1 MTTITENKKLLK
13 KKNFY
18 FYIFLLILVSFF
30 FNQYYAHI
38 GVLPVDTFST
48 FNGGYD
54 VLNGRLPFRDYWT
67 AKAPLLDL
75 IQAFFFKVFGI
86 SWFSYSAHASVFN
99 SLFALST
106 FFTLRKFNL
115 DLKYCFIYSLLASLL
130 MYPTYG
136 IPFSDHHASILCM
149 ISIYCLCL
157 AIKTNKDFY
166 WFFLPIF
173 LFLAF
178 FSKQAPSGYIG
189 VLILA
194 ISLIYFS
201 LNFRISKIVN
211 AFLGSLFII
220 SIFALAIFFYNISIE
235 SLILQHFLFPLS
247 LGESRLDWLFPLEF
261 KRFVWRHKLIYLS
274 LSIPIFILIKNSL
287 KNYKYVFSRESLII
301 VLLIGTGLIFIS
313 HQLLTIN
320 GLFIFFLIPV
330 FSGFSHT
337 FSQYYFKKKN
347 TIIFLLVL
355 SFISTVY
362 YHQKYISKRDTL
374 LLRNVD
380 LTKSIDAS
388 ILDDKL
394 KNLKWITRNYPE
406 NPKEEIQNL
415 LDSIEIIKNDKRN
428 KMIVTDYQFISVIL
442 SINDNSAVRIW
453 WRHHLYPTPQEKY
466 FDEWKE
472 FFLKSIKKNNIEVIY
487 TVHPLEGED
496 DVLKNM
502 INKECSFKNKINNIL
517 DLQVLKDCEELKTY
531 SNL

>member
-442 SINDNSAVRIW
+442 SINDNSAARIW
-453 WRHHLYPTPQEKY
+453 WLHHLYPTPQEKY
-466 FDEWKE
+466 FEEWKD

-487 TVHPLEGED
+487 TVHPLMGEK
-496 DVLKNM
+496 DVLENM
-502 INKECSFKNKINNIL
+502 VSKKCSSKSKINNIL
-517 DLQVLKDCEELKTY
+517 DLQVLKNCEEIKKY
-531 SNL
+531 PNL